1 MDEVIP
7 KHPSTIRKSAF
18 GRTSLFI
25 PSSDV
30 LLREIQC
37 MGGVSRHENASV
49 YHMHEVGNKKVACW
63 HCCETFEGSPL
74 QIPRLYDP
82 VEKVYHVYGNF
93 CSANCGK
100 AYIIENSTYDRGQHL
115 NVFVRMLREVY
126 GIKKKVVEAPPRISL
141 DKFGGPFNIKTFRTM
156 ENICNICQP
165 PFVSYCMVVQERSGF
180 AAADNHELF
189 KGSSVLQKNEDEDIS
204 NIPSVPMY
212 ESFLENKKNG
222 SNEDVSDN
230 SVKKEPSQPCVI
242 ARKKKRKEK
251 ESSTT
256 TGVNTLA
263 NY

>member
-7 KHPSTIRKSAF
+7 RHPSTIRKSAF

-49 YHMHEVGNKKVACW
+49 YHMHNVDNKSVACW
-63 HCCETFEGSPL
+63 HCCEMFDGSAL

-141 DKFGGPFNIKTFRTM
+141 DKFGGPFNIKSFREM
-156 ENICNICQP
+156 ENICSICKP
-165 PFVSYCMVVQERSGF
+165 PFVSYCMVVQERSGSR
-180 AAADNHELF
+180 ATDNHELF
-189 KGSSVLQKNEDEDIS
+189 KTSSLQENKDEDIS

-212 ESFLENKKNG
+212 EDFLAKKKNE
-222 SNEDVSDN
+222 SEHLSDQVS
-230 SVKKEPSQPCVI
+230 EPQPSQAPVVR
-242 ARKKKRKEK
+242 RKRKKEK
-251 ESSTT
+251 EGSTHV
-256 TGVNTLA
+256 VNTLA

>member
-7 KHPSTIRKSAF
+7 KNPSTIRKSAF

-49 YHMHEVGNKKVACW
+49 YHMHNLEDKKVACW
-63 HCCETFEGSPL
+63 HCCETFEGASL

-100 AYIIENSTYDRGQHL
+100 AYILENSTYDRGQHL
-115 NVFVRMLREVY
+115 NVFVRMLRDVY
-126 GIKKKVVEAPPRISL
+126 GIKNKVIEAPPRISL

-156 ENICNICQP
+156 ENICSICRP
-165 PFVSYCMVVQERSGF
+165 PFVSYCMVVQERS
-180 AAADNHELF
+180 ASKAADKHELF
-189 KGSSVLQKNEDEDIS
+189 KGTNLMHENKDEDIS
-204 NIPSVPMY
+204 DIPSVPMY
-212 ESFLENKKNG
+212 EEFLSTKKNK
-222 SNEDVSDN
+222 SEENTNDVEKTTAQSTTTR
-230 SVKKEPSQPCVI
+230 
-242 ARKKKRKEK
+242 RKRKKEK
-251 ESSTT
+251 EVSSN
-256 TGVNTLA
+256 VNTLA

>member
-37 MGGVSRHENASV
+37 MGGVSRHENASI
-49 YHMHEVGNKKVACW
+49 YHMHDVQDKKVACW
-63 HCCETFEGSPL
+63 HCCEMFEGSSL

-156 ENICNICQP
+156 KNICSICKP
-165 PFVSYCMVVQERSGF
+165 PFVSYCMVVQERSGS

-189 KGSSVLQKNEDEDIS
+189 KGSSLQQNEDEDIS

-212 ESFLENKKNG
+212 EDFLKQKTTGNSEEMNDQVVNKGPPLTTAPVRRKR
-222 SNEDVSDN
+222 
-230 SVKKEPSQPCVI
+230 KKE
-242 ARKKKRKEK
+242 KDT
-251 ESSTT
+251 SSSN
-256 TGVNTLA
+256 VNTLA